1 MFNFY
6 CLKWDN
12 KTQRHRNTER
22 QYSCGSSKIGSEFL
36 EGRGLEDTWLAQK
49 TRIFQLFCSRNG
61 WKLTGTKNTESWK
74 QETPKYC
81 ENETLNPDVPR
92 CDKERLKLSALNKPA
107 DLREEESRVVFTGAY
122 PLSLASPS
130 KTLKRP
136 VVNFLSFKNLSWFFW
151 ESLVERTKIQLTV
164 GFVPQ
169 NGGCCKVWRRS
180 QSGRN
185 QSDII
190 VKNTKKNTKH

>member
-1 MFNFY
+1 MRQQ
-6 CLKWDN
+6 DT
-12 KTQRHRNTER
+12 KTPQHWKTIFLRIVKDWFRVPGRQRV
-22 QYSCGSSKIGSEFL
+22 
-36 EGRGLEDTWLAQK
+36 RGYLTGTK
-49 TRIFQLFCSRNG
+49 TRIFQLFCSWNG

-81 ENETLNPDVPR
+81 ENETLNPDVTG
-92 CDKERLKLSALNKPA
+92 CIKKRLKLSALSLNKPA

-136 VVNFLSFKNLSWFFW
+136 VVNLLSFKNLSWFFW
-151 ESLVERTKIQLTV
+151 ESLVQGTKIQLTV

-180 QSGRN
+180 QSGRK

-190 VKNTKKNTKH
+190 VRNTKNTKL